1 MIPPAM
7 KLAWARARQL
17 EQDDDDDGAGVGPQD
32 HDVIVRYAL
41 VGIAVLALLTA
52 LSVAKAIAVPVTSG
66 VVFGLVLGPVVDRLI
81 RLGLPQ
87 TAAAAS
93 VVLVGVVVMA
103 VIVGIFAAPF
113 AIWSDQLPGIIAAL
127 KKRFSDLAA
136 MARQFEG
143 ATKDLSGG
151 ASAPVVAVE
160 AASPWLNIAMNS
172 SAAAGGML
180 IFVATVY
187 FYLATRRHLK
197 ARALRLCFGTSA
209 RRTAGQLLAD
219 IENKLGSY
227 FAVVTLINLGMGLI
241 TTLIAWFAG
250 MPFPLFWGLLAFILN
265 YIAFVGP
272 IIMTALLF
280 GAGLIDSANTWWSAS
295 PALAYFVVHLIEGNV
310 VTPLLVGRHL
320 TLSPFLVF
328 ISFVFWLWLWG
339 PVGAIL
345 SVPLL
350 LLIALSFEAAASFR
364 HLKEAD
370 PSAQEAAGAGMIAAS
385 EMVEDRLHSDAGK
398 SLQPAS

>member
-1 MIPPAM
+1 MIPLAM
-7 KLAWARARQL
+7 KEAWARARRL
-17 EQDDDDDGAGVGPQD
+17 DEDEDHSSGSLGPQD
-32 HDVIVRYAL
+32 HDLVVRYAL
-41 VGIAVLALLTA
+41 VGISVILLLTA
-52 LSVAKAIAVPVTSG
+52 LSVAKAIAVPLTAG
-66 VVFGLVLGPVVDRLI
+66 MIFGLVLGPVVDKLM

-87 TAAAAS
+87 AAAAALVLIIG
-93 VVLVGVVVMA
+93 VVLM
-103 VIVGIFAAPF
+103 VIVVGIFAAPF
-113 AIWSDQLPGIIAAL
+113 AIWSDQLPGILAAL
-127 KKRFSDLAA
+127 KNRFSDLAA

-143 ATKDLSGG
+143 VTKDLSGG
-151 ASAPVVAVE
+151 ASAPAVSVE
-160 AASPWLNIAMNS
+160 TGSPWLSLAIGS

-180 IFVATVY
+180 IFVATIY

-209 RRTAGQLLAD
+209 RRTAGQLLVD
-219 IENKLGSY
+219 IENKLGRY

-241 TTLIAWFAG
+241 ATFIAWMAG
-250 MPFPLFWGLLAFILN
+250 LPFPWFWGLLAFMLN

-272 IIMTALLF
+272 IIMTALLL
-280 GAGLIDSANTWWSAS
+280 GAGLIDSTNSWWSAW

-350 LLIALSFEAAASFR
+350 LLMALSFEAAASYR
-364 HLKEAD
+364 H
-370 PSAQEAAGAGMIAAS
+370 AQEIAPAEESAARFVDAAPES
-385 EMVEDRLHSDAGK
+385 QVNGLSLDMTDRSF
-398 SLQPAS
+398 QPVS